1 MKGVK
6 TMPALAPKRL
16 FTVDEY
22 YRMAQ
27 ARILREDDRVEL
39 IEGEIVQMT
48 PIGSNHA
55 ATVRLLNALFIR
67 ELSKSVI
74 VSTQSPVHIDAFSE
88 PEPDVALLKPLADH
102 YRNSH
107 PTPIDIFLVV
117 EVSDTSQRYDRL
129 TKIPLYGKSGIP
141 EAWLIDLEKKVVEIY
156 TNPYD
161 EGYRDVKTVT
171 PDDTLSPQAFPE
183 LRLRVGNILGM
194 QT

>member
-1 MKGVK
+1 
-6 TMPALAPKRL
+6 MPALAPKRL

-48 PIGSNHA
+48 PIGSHHA
-55 ATVRLLNALFIR
+55 ACVNRLQTLFVRNLDPKAI
-67 ELSKSVI
+67 VI
-74 VSTQSPVHIDAFSE
+74 VQNPIQVDEFSE
-88 PEPDVALLKPLADH
+88 PQPDIVLAKPRDDF
-102 YRNSH
+102 YESGH
-107 PTPIDIFLVV
+107 PTPTDIFWVV

-156 TNPYD
+156 THPCD
-161 EGYRDVKTVT
+161 EGYRDVKTAT
-171 PDDTLSPQAFPE
+171 PDETLSPQAFPE
-183 LRLRVGNILGM
+183 CQIRVSSILGIP
-194 QT
+194 T

>member
-1 MKGVK
+1 
-6 TMPALAPKRL
+6 MPALAPKRL

-27 ARILREDDRVEL
+27 VRILREDDRVEL

-55 ATVRLLNALFIR
+55 ATVRLLNVFFVR
-67 ELSKSVI
+67 KLSESVI
-74 VSTQSPVHIDAFSE
+74 VSTQSPIHIDDFSE
-88 PEPDVALLKPLADH
+88 PEPDIALLKPRADH

-107 PTPIDIFLVV
+107 PTPTDIFLVV

-129 TKIPLYGKSGIP
+129 TKIPLYGRNGVP
-141 EAWLIDLEKKVVEIY
+141 EAWLIDLEQKVVEIY
-156 TNPYD
+156 THPCE

-171 PDDTLSPQAFPE
+171 PDETLSPQAFPE
-183 LRLRVGNILGM
+183 LCLLVGNILGM